1 MFGIERSMIEG
12 YREENER
19 TKKKTKSLDRR
30 IEKRFSNWTAIFS
43 RGGRILLVDLV
54 TRGF

>member
-1 MFGIERSMIEG
+1 MIEG

-19 TKKKTKSLDRR
+19 KKKKTKSLDRR
-30 IEKRFSNWTAIFS
+30 IEKRFSSWTAIFS

>member
-1 MFGIERSMIEG
+1 MIEG

-19 TKKKTKSLDRR
+19 KKETKSLDKR
-30 IEKRFSNWTAIFS
+30 IEKRFSSWTAIFS